1 MRSKDGEPDHTR
13 LVADADV
20 LATDVLVDDASR
32 AVLDTVRAHSWLDL
46 IATDPL
52 LSDAES
58 VIEEC
63 TERDLAIKWR
73 EAIEPLVTIVE
84 QPAADHPALAA
95 AYRGEAAHLVSL
107 NERLRS
113 PAAGAEIRAAMDV
126 SVRSPAAFVA
136 VFDPAVAYESAFE
149 AEYPGPDRDP
159 RA

>member
-1 MRSKDGEPDHTR
+1 MKSEDGAPDQTR
-13 LVADADV
+13 IVVDADV
-20 LATDVLVDDASR
+20 LAADVLVGDAPR
-32 AVLDTVRAHSWLDL
+32 VVLDTVRAHSWLDL

-63 TERDLAIKWR
+63 ATRRLATEWR
-73 EAIEPLVTIVE
+73 EAIGPLVTSVE

-95 AYRGEAAHLVSL
+95 AYRGGAAHLVSL
-107 NERLRS
+107 DDRLRS
-113 PAAGAEIRAAMDV
+113 PAAGAELRGAMDV

-149 AEYPGPDRDP
+149 TEYAGPDRDP